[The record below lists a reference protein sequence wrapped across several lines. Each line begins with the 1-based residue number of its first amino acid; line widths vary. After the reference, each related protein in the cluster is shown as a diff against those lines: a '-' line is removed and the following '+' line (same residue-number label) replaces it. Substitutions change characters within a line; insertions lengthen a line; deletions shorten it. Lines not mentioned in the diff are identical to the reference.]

1 MDEPTANLGASA
13 IEKVRK
19 TILKL
24 KENGI
29 AVIIISHRIEDILA
43 VGDRLMV
50 LRQGRLVGSQAVAE
64 TDTEKIVHMIV
75 TGEVQD

>member
-1 MDEPTANLGASA
+1 
-13 IEKVRK
+13 
-19 TILKL
+19 
-24 KENGI
+24 
-29 AVIIISHRIEDILA
+29 
-43 VGDRLMV
+43 LMV